1 MIAGRMEIV
10 IVGCGRWLYGDDLAG
25 LAAAEALLG
34 MRLPDVRIYASESPA
49 ADIALYATDARILIV
64 IDAARASE
72 DLPAGFWRRVN
83 YREIKDRLNE
93 ARSPSAHTLSVTTA
107 LTLAD
112 RLGCLPPD
120 VWIYAIGAVST
131 EAGAK
136 MSKAVARAVQEVTE
150 AVRRDVIVWH
160 RKHAELSHA

>member
-1 MIAGRMEIV
+1 MIAARKEIV

-34 MRLPDVRIYASESPA
+34 MRLPDVRIYASEMPA
-49 ADIALYATDARILIV
+49 ADIALFATDAKFLIV

-72 DLPAGFWRRVN
+72 DLPAGSWRRVN
-83 YREIKDRLNE
+83 YREIKERLNE

-107 LTLAD
+107 LMLAEG
-112 RLGCLPPD
+112 LGCLPQD

-136 MSKAVARAVQEVTE
+136 MSTTVARAVQEVTA
-150 AVRRDVIVWH
+150 AVRRDVIIWH
-160 RKHAELSHA
+160 QKHAELSHA

>member
-1 MIAGRMEIV
+1 MIAARKEIV
-10 IVGCGRWLYGDDLAG
+10 IVGCGRWLYGDDQVG
-25 LAAAEALLG
+25 LASAEALLS

-64 IDAARASE
+64 IDAARASAE
-72 DLPAGFWRRVN
+72 FPAGSWRKVD
-83 YREIKDRLNE
+83 YRQIKADLHE

-107 LTLAD
+107 LTVAES
-112 RLGCLPPD
+112 LGCLPPD

-136 MSKAVARAVQEVTE
+136 ISAAAARAVQEVTA

-160 RKHAELSHA
+160 QKHAELSHA